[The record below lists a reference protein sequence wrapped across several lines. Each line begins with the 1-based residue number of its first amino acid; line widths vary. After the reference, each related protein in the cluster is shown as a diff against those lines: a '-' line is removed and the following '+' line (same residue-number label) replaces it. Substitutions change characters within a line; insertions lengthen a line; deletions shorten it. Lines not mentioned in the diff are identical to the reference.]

1 LHIPGENRIRFIQKV
16 YGILSVQLVIT
27 ALITVLVY
35 ECKGIQPLF
44 HSLTFMIVCIVVYI
58 STLCALICCR
68 LDKKVPV
75 NYILLFTL
83 TVAISCMVASICLRY
98 SPMIVMEAA
107 LLTAAVVVG
116 ITVYAFTTKKDFT
129 MCGPLLPIFC
139 CILLVGVAIS
149 LIWPFTWNVI
159 WCCLGAVLF
168 SFYLL
173 CDTQM
178 IIGGKHKK
186 Y

>member
-1 LHIPGENRIRFIQKV
+1 
-16 YGILSVQLVIT
+16 
-27 ALITVLVY
+27 
-35 ECKGIQPLF
+35 
-44 HSLTFMIVCIVVYI
+44 MIVCIVLYI
-58 STLCALICCR
+58 GTLCSLICCR

-75 NYILLFTL
+75 NYILLFVL
-83 TVAISCMVASICLRY
+83 TIAISCMVASICLRY

-129 MCGPLLPIFC
+129 MCGALLPIFC
-139 CILLVGVAIS
+139 MIVLVGVTIS